1 MDAQL
6 EFEIDKNAMGRD
18 LFDLVTRTIGMGA
31 ALWQIVYTFCFENL
45 IVIFSGLREVWY
57 FGLQFVDSKGFISWL
72 KMDKKICDQDIAWS
86 KIAEDSRKKVAYD
99 AVMSFLFLAKFFPE
113 DVAEELIQEVT
124 QHLFFLQVRV

>member
-1 MDAQL
+1 ML
-6 EFEIDKNAMGRD
+6 FYDK
-18 LFDLVTRTIGMGA
+18 F
-31 ALWQIVYTFCFENL
+31 YTFCFENL

>member
-18 LFDLVTRTIGMGA
+18 LFDLVTRTIGMA
-31 ALWQIVYTFCFENL
+31 QFVSPHIQYL
-45 IVIFSGLREVWY
+45 IVILSGLREVWY

-124 QHLFFLQVRV
+124 QHLFFLQVRIYCKM